1 MVFGNPVRF
10 DRPVSAALLG
20 AACLALAASD
30 AAAQAGAAKPEPL
43 PEKMTGEQIKAAWFD
58 GKPFNATSPDG
69 IGFVMTFTPDGKAS
83 RKPLERKKGITNA
96 TGFWRVIAEGYCS
109 RWSGQSREKCFNVR
123 PAPEAGS
130 VHVRFGTQ
138 MMATWSR

>member
-1 MVFGNPVRF
+1 MVHGNPVRF
-10 DRPVSAALLG
+10 GRPVSSALCG
-20 AACLALAASD
+20 AACLALAAAE
-30 AAAQAGAAKPEPL
+30 AAAQTGVAKPEQL
-43 PEKMTGEQIKAAWFD
+43 PDKMTGEEIKAAWFD

-69 IGFVMTFTPDGKAS
+69 VGFVMTFTPDGKAS
-83 RKPLERKKGITNA
+83 RKPLERKKGITGA

-109 RWSGQSREKCFNVR
+109 RWSGQNREKCFNVR